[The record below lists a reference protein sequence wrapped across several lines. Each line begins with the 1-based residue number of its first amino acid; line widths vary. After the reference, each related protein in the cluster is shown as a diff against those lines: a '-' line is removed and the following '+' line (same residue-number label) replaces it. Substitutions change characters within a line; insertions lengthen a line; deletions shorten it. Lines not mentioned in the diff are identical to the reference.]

1 MSRLRMRSALFLGVA
16 LLALGCSGSD
26 STGPST
32 GNVQVSAST
41 TGADLDPDGYTV
53 AVDGGAGKPLGV
65 NGSVTF
71 SQLSVGDHTVTLSG
85 IAANCT
91 VEGQNPD
98 HVSVNSAAT
107 TQLTVHV
114 SCTATTGAVQV
125 IASTT
130 GSDLD
135 PDGYTV
141 AVDGGAGQALAVN
154 GSVTF
159 SQLKA
164 GDHFIALSGVA
175 LNCRVASQNP
185 MTVVVD
191 SGSTTQVAYQVAC
204 VQISTIA
211 GMIAFMCQWFTSST
225 VSNFEICVMH
235 PDGTGLVNLTNN
247 DASDWGR
254 PAWSPD
260 GSKIAFTSDRNGST
274 EIYVMNADG
283 SGVTRLTYTPQ
294 TYSTDGSD
302 WPAWSPDGSKI
313 AFRSSRDGGGGIYVM
328 NADGSGITRLTDSA
342 ELPVWSPDGSKIA
355 FMRWSASSP
364 NADIYVMNA
373 DGTSQVNLTN
383 SAGVDDQ
390 CGGLSWSPDGSKIGF
405 GSDSLGNSDTCRH
418 TDIYVMNPDGT
429 ALKRLTSTG
438 QDSWPSWSPDGTKIA
453 FQSFR
458 DGWNIY
464 VMNADGTGVV
474 QVTNQFGFYEYPAW
488 RP

>member
-53 AVDGGAGKPLGV
+53 AVDGGAGRSLAV
-65 NGSVTF
+65 NGTVTF
-71 SQLSVGDHTVTLSG
+71 SQLSAGDHTVTLSG

-185 MTVVVD
+185 VLVVVD

-294 TYSTDGSD
+294 TYATGGSD

-328 NADGSGITRLTDSA
+328 NADGTNQI
-342 ELPVWSPDGSKIA
+342 
-355 FMRWSASSP
+355 
-364 NADIYVMNA
+364 
-373 DGTSQVNLTN
+373 NLTN

-390 CGGLSWSPDGSKIGF
+390 CGGLSWSHDGSKIGF